1 MRRFGEKLRLLRT
14 HHGMTLK
21 GLATALGYKAHGHI
35 SEIESGKKLPAT
47 GFALAVANL
56 FGVSVDN
63 LLKDDLE
70 VNLPLR
76 FPGQGMV
83 EATIPFADRAPSKI
97 EIERFRLIFSTYQD
111 GTGMLAAGD
120 GKTLPGWRD
129 FERSVALA
137 FTGIPSE
144 SEDIFDV
151 RLPDPALNGVCYGI
165 SCKMRRELSKVDQ
178 QGRVTIELSNA
189 ARKFWDHLD
198 ANGIDHGNY
207 KQHAAAVGR
216 ALVELVSEWH
226 DVASI
231 EQGGDVDLSKSCY
244 LTLSWNKQGLYQ
256 LHQFPLSL
264 PNPAELQWTFPT
276 YTKDGETV
284 IGNHLRGNDPLGALF
299 EWYGESGGQLKYY
312 PLATDATWE
321 SDKFQLEPLPSDR
334 EHGVLHKVANYFPAQ
349 WAAVQ

>member
-1 MRRFGEKLRLLRT
+1 M
-14 HHGMTLK
+14 K

-63 LLKDDLE
+63 LLKDDME
-70 VNLPLR
+70 VYPPLR
-76 FPGQGMV
+76 FAGQSMV
-83 EATIPFADRAPSKI
+83 EATIPFADRTPSKI

-111 GTGMLAAGD
+111 GTGMQASDD

-137 FTGIPSE
+137 FAGIPSE
-144 SEDIFDV
+144 SKDIFDV
-151 RLPDPALNGVCYGI
+151 RLPDAALNGVYYGI
-165 SCKMRRELSKVDQ
+165 SCKMRGELSKVDK

-189 ARKFWDHLD
+189 ARTFWDHLD
-198 ANGIDHGNY
+198 AKGIDHGNY
-207 KQHAAAVGR
+207 KHHAAAVGR
-216 ALVELVSEWH
+216 TLVELVSEWH
-226 DVASI
+226 DVAGI

-244 LTLSWNKQGLYQ
+244 LTLSWDKKGLYQ

-284 IGNHLRGNDPLGALF
+284 IGKHLRGNDPLGVLF
-299 EWYGESGGQLKYY
+299 QWYGDSGGQLKYY
-312 PLATDATWE
+312 PLVTDATWE
-321 SDKFQLEPLPSDR
+321 SDKFELEPLPSDR
-334 EHGVLHKVANYFPAQ
+334 EHGVLHKVANYFPVQ